1 MTDLKGMINKKLLIY
16 AAVILAIVF
25 AVYYIY
31 NKELKIGDNNG
42 AGTVINPFENLVI
55 PEDVDE
61 ATRVVMQTKID
72 NTKAMYEDKPD
83 IWETWIAIGNLKV
96 LLGDYEGAIAA
107 YRESISLQS
116 NNILGYRNI
125 AEVYKNNL
133 RDYEK
138 AQEFYGLAIEV
149 NPLDPESYIAK
160 ALIEEF
166 QLNDIES
173 AERAY
178 LAGLAKTGNNFEI
191 LNRALIFYER
201 NNQPQ
206 KAAEIQKK
214 INELY
219 PDSAAAQEINL

>member
-16 AAVILAIVF
+16 AVVILAIVF

-42 AGTVINPFENLVI
+42 ADAVINPFENLVI
-55 PEDVDE
+55 PEDVAE
-61 ATRVVMQTKID
+61 ATRAVMQTKID
-72 NTKAMYEDKPD
+72 NTKVMYQDKPD

-191 LNRALIFYER
+191 LNRALTFYQR
-201 NNQPQ
+201 NNNSQRA
-206 KAAEIQKK
+206 KEIQAK

-219 PDSAAAQEINL
+219 PDSAAAQ

>member
-1 MTDLKGMINKKLLIY
+1 M
-16 AAVILAIVF
+16 A
-25 AVYYIY
+25 
-31 NKELKIGDNNG
+31 
-42 AGTVINPFENLVI
+42 
-55 PEDVDE
+55 E
-61 ATRVVMQTKID
+61 ATRAVMQTKID
-72 NTKAMYEDKPD
+72 NTKVMYQDKPD

-173 AERAY
+173 AERTY
-178 LAGLAKTGNNFEI
+178 LAGLAKTGNNF
-191 LNRALIFYER
+191 
-201 NNQPQ
+201 
-206 KAAEIQKK
+206 
-214 INELY
+214 
-219 PDSAAAQEINL
+219 